1 MIVCLLACFAGPV
14 PADGALAADRWTGL
28 GATLALPAE
37 GRWTVDPNAFGSGLP
52 GVLLE
57 GRVGTVDLAVAGYTP
72 GPWTAAQLAE
82 GTALDALLT
91 LAPARTDGPVSRLTA
106 CHGAVLQ
113 RLDGM
118 DRLARRGGRPDWLPT
133 RRSRARCPGYRRA
146 ARGDP
151 CRRGAGAPHHDRP

>member
-1 MIVCLLACFAGPV
+1 M
-14 PADGALAADRWTGL
+14 
-28 GATLALPAE
+28 
-37 GRWTVDPNAFGSGLP
+37 
-52 GVLLE
+52 
-57 GRVGTVDLAVAGYTP
+57 AGYTP

-118 DRLARRGGRPDWLPT
+118 DRLARRGDT
-133 RRSRARCPGYRRA
+133 PGSVLVIYAWGANPADRRA
-146 ARGDP
+146 ALTRVG
-151 CRRGAGAPHHDRP
+151 CA